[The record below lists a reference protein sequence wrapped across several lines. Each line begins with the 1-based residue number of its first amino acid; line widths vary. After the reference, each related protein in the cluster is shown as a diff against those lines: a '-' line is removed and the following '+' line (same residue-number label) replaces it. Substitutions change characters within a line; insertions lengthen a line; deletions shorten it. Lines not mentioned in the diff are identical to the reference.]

1 MNKVIE
7 AMLERRS
14 SRAFT
19 DVQITDEELEQI
31 LQSGLYAPNGRG
43 EQAPVFIAVR
53 DKETRDLLSKLNAQ
67 VMGTDN
73 DPFYGAPCVICVLA
87 DAQRTTAVEDG
98 SLAIGNMCLAAH
110 SLGLGS
116 CWIHRCKQVFESDQ
130 GKALLEK
137 WGVKGDLIGV
147 GFCILGHS
155 DQKNDPAP
163 RKQNRVYYV
172 DK

>member
-1 MNKVIE
+1 MNQVID
-7 AMLERRS
+7 ALLKRRS
-14 SRAFT
+14 IKQYT
-19 DVQITDEELEQI
+19 DVQVTDEELEQI
-31 LQSGLYAPNGRG
+31 IKCGLYAPNGMG
-43 EQAPVFIAVR
+43 AQAPVFVAVR
-53 DKETRDLLSKLNAQ
+53 DKQTRDLLAKLNAD
-67 VMGTDN
+67 VMGTDM

-87 DAQRTTAVEDG
+87 DAQRSTAVEDG

-116 CWIHRCKQVFESDQ
+116 CWIHRCKQVFESEQ

-155 DQKNDPAP
+155 EQIKQAAE
-163 RKQNRVYYV
+163 RKENRVYYV
-172 DK
+172 D

>member
-7 AMLERRS
+7 ALVERRS
-14 SRAFT
+14 IKQYS
-19 DVQITDEELEQI
+19 DVQVTDEELEQI
-31 LQSGLYAPNGRG
+31 IKCGLYAPNGMG
-43 EQAPVFIAVR
+43 AQAPVFIAVR
-53 DKETRDLLSKLNAQ
+53 DKQTRDLLSKLNAR
-67 VMGTDN
+67 VMGSDA

-87 DAQRTTAVEDG
+87 DKNRSTAVEDG

-116 CWIHRCKQVFESDQ
+116 CWIHRCRQVFESDE
-130 GKALLEK
+130 GKALLKK
-137 WGVKGDLIGV
+137 WGVKGELIGV

-155 DQKNDPAP
+155 EQKKEAAP
-163 RKQNRVYYV
+163 RKENRVYYI